1 MEKLQK
7 YIHYGA
13 KGKILSRKL
22 YNLGCRTR
30 KDLLDHIKSGSS
42 PKLPNI
48 SQIYIKYNPKT
59 NIKNS
64 VAKKIISKLNSKL
77 GQKSQYQIIP
87 VGSVRR
93 EEKTHSDIDL
103 LLVIDNNSVNDN
115 SVKDNSVID
124 NNSVNDNS
132 VNISCK
138 NFILVEGKNRH
149 QKYIFTIGKTN
160 YLIDIFICVKSELP
174 YMLFHYTGDKYY
186 NIRTRA
192 YAKKKGFLLNQYGLW
207 CISNKKKVL
216 NINSEKDLISF
227 LEISYRA
234 PKERS
239 QKK

>member
-13 KGKILSRKL
+13 KGKILARKL

-30 KDLLDHIKSGSS
+30 KDLLDHIKSGVL

-48 SQIYIKYNPKT
+48 SQIYIKYNPKK
-59 NIKNS
+59 NIMNS
-64 VAKKIISKLNSKL
+64 VAKKIISTVISKLNK
-77 GQKSQYQIIP
+77 KYQIIP

-93 EEKTHSDIDL
+93 EEKIHSDIDL
-103 LLVIDNNSVNDN
+103 LLVIDHL
-115 SVKDNSVID
+115 KDNLK
-124 NNSVNDNS
+124 NNLNL
-132 VNISCK
+132 SCK
-138 NFILVEGKNRH
+138 NFIFVEGKNRH

-160 YLIDIFICVKSELP
+160 YLIDLFICVKSELP

-207 CISNKKKVL
+207 NISNKKKVL

-227 LEISYRA
+227 LQISYRE
-234 PKERS
+234 PKKRH
-239 QKK
+239 